1 MTPLAHVLLGAVIM
15 GDCIAALFFVRFWKM
30 TGDRFFLFFAASFVT
45 VAVSRVVTDEAVP
58 PFGYEPLGYMIRI
71 VSYLFIIAGILY
83 KNTSARTS
91 RAAAPPRHT
100 PMPQENLS

>member
-1 MTPLAHVLLGAVIM
+1 MTPPPSVEVALATALDNVAGARELHAT
-15 GDCIAALFFVRFWKM
+15 GRFAM
-30 TGDRFFLFFAASFVT
+30 
-45 VAVSRVVTDEAVP
+45 AVSRGAVDEGVP

-91 RAAAPPRHT
+91 RTIAPRHT
-100 PMPQENLS
+100 SMPQEYLP